1 MPQAVASSSSD
12 NKTGLI
18 VGLVVGLTLGVV
30 LIVIFLVSASVRGRR
45 TMLMLTRVERF
56 RGWTLSKL

>member
-1 MPQAVASSSSD
+1 MRRQVSVPQPVASSSSD

-30 LIVIFLVSASVRGRR
+30 LIVIFLDCCLRKR
-45 TMLMLTRVERF
+45 
-56 RGWTLSKL
+56 SKDNADAHESQKV

>member
-1 MPQAVASSSSD
+1 MPQPVASSSSD

-30 LIVIFLVSASVRGRR
+30 LIVIFLDCCLRKR
-45 TMLMLTRVERF
+45 
-56 RGWTLSKL
+56 SKDNADAHESQKV